1 MMRRRN
7 SLMNEYR
14 IEVLELL
21 TDIQFIRQML
31 EEGLEN
37 KTGDQKVYAEWMIEA
52 YKNVELRIFEKFT
65 LLRD

>member
-1 MMRRRN
+1 
-7 SLMNEYR
+7 
-14 IEVLELL
+14 
-21 TDIQFIRQML
+21 ML

-37 KTGDQKVYAEWMIEA
+37 KTGDQKVYAEGMIEA